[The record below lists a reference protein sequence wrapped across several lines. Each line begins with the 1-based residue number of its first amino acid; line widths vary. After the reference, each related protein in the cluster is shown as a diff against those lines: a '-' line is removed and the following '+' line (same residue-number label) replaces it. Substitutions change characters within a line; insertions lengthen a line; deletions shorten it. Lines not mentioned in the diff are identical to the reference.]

1 MAASL
6 QALTA
11 SRFPRPYPPDV
22 QASRFPRPYPPD
34 VQASRFPEVVWAL
47 LVSS

>member
-11 SRFPRPYPPDV
+11 SRFPGPYPPE
-22 QASRFPRPYPPD
+22 
-34 VQASRFPEVVWAL
+34 VQASRFPEVVWG
-47 LVSS
+47 LVTPDQQ